1 MKSSIRAIAA
11 LGAVALVAT
20 LAGCDRGAH
29 GTASATPQPSEQT
42 VNVPAAAPTGDPPG
56 TTPVTGNQSEISKQT
71 ESTQMPREGDN
82 HSYST
87 LSPAAPQKA
96 GGGAEPQATPERKQ
110 Q

>member
-56 TTPVTGNQSEISKQT
+56 TTPVTGNQSEVSKHA
-71 ESTQMPREGDN
+71 ESTRMPQEGDN

-87 LSPAAPQKA
+87 DSPTAPQKA
-96 GGGAEPQATPERKQ
+96 NAANPIQNTPERKQ